1 MTGKEQMR
9 KKQMIKAACDGLII
23 LQTVLLSVLVWRQ
36 QADSEYLP
44 WYLAALF
51 LCAGTAAADLY
62 HQLFCKGTGGPPWQ
76 QEEMGP
82 PAVQELLLLDEQN
95 KPVRSWSMA
104 GRISMVIGR
113 RNDEEEVDVDLE
125 DCAYSTFVEFQHAAL
140 NCCLDRWYLEDLGSV
155 NGVRVQ
161 KAADGCCYQVSNRPC
176 RVEAGDIIHIANTR
190 LLLS

>member
-1 MTGKEQMR
+1 MR
-9 KKQMIKAACDGLII
+9 KNQMIKAACDGLII
-23 LQTVLLSVLVWRQ
+23 LQTIVVAALVWHQ
-36 QADSEYLP
+36 QADSRYLP

-62 HQLFCKGTGGPPWQ
+62 HQLTGRSAAGQ
-76 QEEMGP
+76 QLYQGRDGM

-95 KPVRSWSMA
+95 RPVRSWSMA
-104 GRISMVIGR
+104 GHISMVIGR
-113 RNDEEEVDVDLE
+113 KNDEEEVDVDLE
-125 DCAYSTFVEFQHAAL
+125 DCAYSTFVDCQHAAL
-140 NCCLDRWYLEDLGSV
+140 NYCLDRWYLEDLGSV

-176 RVEAGDIIHIANTR
+176 QVEAGDIIHIANTR